1 MIPSVADATKD
12 ALNHEAREDFDLT
25 FA

>member
-1 MIPSVADATKD
+1 MIPSVADAIKD